1 MPRSQPLRRPCK
13 YHCGECGRHFSSLD
27 AFDLHKHHNAAG
39 WPHCVDPVYVVDRKG
54 TQRLEVA
61 STDGQCNIY
70 DRQVGVTIWTVA
82 GSRESFQRWQA
93 KREAGYAA

>member
-1 MPRSQPLRRPCK
+1 
-13 YHCGECGRHFSSLD
+13 
-27 AFDLHKHHNAAG
+27 
-39 WPHCVDPVYVVDRKG
+39 VYVVDRKG